1 MWQVI
6 RKWREDGA
14 FLLFISPWIIGFL
27 AFFVGPAIASLVYS
41 FADYNAI
48 TKPIW
53 VGFDNYAKLWSDEV
67 YLKSLRNTLYFVFI
81 GVPVTVG
88 FQILLS
94 LLLNIEVPGIR
105 FFRTLYYLP
114 YLVPPVATV
123 IIWLILFGSGDGVV
137 NTIVL
142 WFGGAQIDWMGSEG
156 LIKPVIITIGMWMS
170 GGSVLVFLAG
180 LKGIPSSLYEASR
193 IDGAG
198 RVRTFFS
205 VTLPML
211 TPSILFTVVMQI
223 IYYFQMFT
231 EAMLLSKGGPDYASQ
246 TYMMNTYQVAFRD
259 LNFGYAMA
267 QSWVLFVIIL
277 LITVALMQSSRRW
290 VYYEGDE
297 KGGSNG

>member
-1 MWQVI
+1 MI

>member
-1 MWQVI
+1 MVKRW
-6 RKWREDGA
+6 KEDGA

-27 AFFVGPAIASLVYS
+27 AFFVGPAAASLIYS
-41 FADYNAI
+41 FAEYNAI
-48 TKPIW
+48 TTPIW
-53 VGFDNYAKLWSDEV
+53 VGFENYAKLWSDEV
-67 YLKSLRNTLYFVFI
+67 YLQSLRNTLYFVFI

-94 LLLNIEVPGIR
+94 LLLNVEVKGIR
-105 FFRTLYYLP
+105 YFRTLYYLP
-114 YLVPPVATV
+114 YLVPPVATIV
-123 IIWLILFGSGDGVV
+123 IWLILFGSGDGVV
-137 NTIVL
+137 NLILL

-180 LKGIPSSLYEASR
+180 LKGIPKPLYEAAR
-193 IDGAG
+193 IDGSG
-198 RVRTFFS
+198 PFRTFFNI
-205 VTLPML
+205 TLPML
-211 TPSILFTVVMQI
+211 TPSILFTVVMQV

-231 EAMLLSKGGPDYASQ
+231 EAMLLSKGGPNYASQ

-267 QSWVLFVIIL
+267 QSWVLFFIIL
-277 LITVALMQSSRRW
+277 IITVVLMKSSNRW

-297 KGGSNG
+297 KGGGNS

>member
-1 MWQVI
+1 VI

-231 EAMLLSKGGPDYASQ
+231 EAMLLSKGGPNYASQ

>member
-1 MWQVI
+1 M
-6 RKWREDGA
+6 
-14 FLLFISPWIIGFL
+14 LFISPWIVGFL
-27 AFFVGPAIASLVYS
+27 AFFVGPAFTSLIYS

-48 TKPIW
+48 TAPHWI
-53 VGFDNYAKLWSDEV
+53 GFGNYEKLWSDEV
-67 YLKSLRNTLYFVFI
+67 YLHSLRNTLYFVFI

-94 LLLNIEVPGIR
+94 LLLNIELPGIR
-105 FFRTLYYLP
+105 TFRTLYYLP

-123 IIWLILFGSGDGVV
+123 VIWLILFGSGDGVV
-137 NTIVL
+137 NSILL
-142 WFGGAQIDWMGSEG
+142 WFQGARIDWMGSEG

-180 LKGIPSSLYEASR
+180 LKGIPKPLYEAAR
-193 IDGAG
+193 IDGSG
-198 RVRTFFS
+198 PIRTFFNI
-205 VTLPML
+205 TLPML
-211 TPSILFTVVMQI
+211 TPTILFTVVMQM

-259 LNFGYAMA
+259 LDFGYAMA
-267 QSWVLFVIIL
+267 QSWVLFFIIL
-277 LITVALMQSSRRW
+277 IITVALMKSSNRW

-297 KGGSNG
+297 KGGGNS

>member
-137 NTIVL
+137 NTILL

>member
-1 MWQVI
+1 MI

-137 NTIVL
+137 NTILL

-211 TPSILFTVVMQI
+211 TPSILFTVVMQV

>member
-1 MWQVI
+1 MI
-6 RKWREDGA
+6 RKWREDRA

>member
-1 MWQVI
+1 MI

-231 EAMLLSKGGPDYASQ
+231 EAMLLSKGGPNYASQ

>member
-1 MWQVI
+1 MVK
-6 RKWREDGA
+6 KWKEDGA
-14 FLLFISPWIIGFL
+14 FLLFISPWIVGFL
-27 AFFVGPAIASLVYS
+27 AFFVGPAIASLIYS

-48 TKPIW
+48 TAPIW

-67 YLKSLRNTLYFVFI
+67 YLQSLRNTLYFVFI

-88 FQILLS
+88 FQIVLS

-105 FFRTLYYLP
+105 YFRTLYYLP
-114 YLVPPVATV
+114 YLVPPVATIV
-123 IIWLILFGSGDGVV
+123 IWMILFGSGDGVV
-137 NTIVL
+137 NLILL

-180 LKGIPSSLYEASR
+180 LKGIPKALYEAAR
-193 IDGAG
+193 IDGSG
-198 RVRTFFS
+198 PFRTFFNI
-205 VTLPML
+205 TLPML
-211 TPSILFTVVMQI
+211 TPSILFTVVMQV

-267 QSWVLFVIIL
+267 QSWVLFFIIL
-277 LITVALMQSSRRW
+277 VITVALMKSSNRW

-297 KGGSNG
+297 KGGGNS

>member
-1 MWQVI
+1 MI

-137 NTIVL
+137 NTILL